1 LPRAKRGFI
10 SGDLTMTLQEIVE
23 QNADYVKNSGYTIN
37 INRRLP
43 WVHIQH
49 ESGDE
54 DLSIFLQGADAE
66 QFINEYDNLADQPGM
81 EIVTFADLQ
90 LATAK
95 PYIEILI

>member
-1 LPRAKRGFI
+1 
-10 SGDLTMTLQEIVE
+10 MTLQEIVE
-23 QNADYVKNSGYTIN
+23 QNAEFVKNSGYSIN
-37 INRRLP
+37 INRRLQ

-66 QFINEYDNLADQPGM
+66 QFINEYDNLADQPSLDHVYLG
-81 EIVTFADLQ
+81 DLQ

-95 PYIEILI
+95 PYIESLI